1 MIDNARERVGL
12 YLLKVPNNPE
22 KKKKTQVACSAPFLV
37 SFHALNNYS
46 AIMLWH
52 YRLRH
57 PNVLYL
63 KKKFPDLFNN
73 TNAKFL

>member
-1 MIDNARERVGL
+1 MLGNVLGSIFLRFL
-12 YLLKVPNNPE
+12 IILK
-22 KKKKTQVACSAPFLV
+22 KKKKTHVACSAPFLV

-63 KKKFPDLFNN
+63 KKLFPDLFNN